1 MRLAYGRKHPLGV
14 LGSPAA
20 LPTPEK
26 WSGKDQLMQAEVGCW
41 GDHGVPE
48 NLLRV
53 VCEQSRREAWGLSCI
68 SRPYVAFR
76 GLQGASVDLSL

>member
-53 VCEQSRREAWGLSCI
+53 VCEQS
-68 SRPYVAFR
+68 
-76 GLQGASVDLSL
+76 